1 VDFDGVICQSV
12 YPGLGPLIDG
22 AKEALQLFKSL
33 GFTIIISSCRSC
45 SWNWDTYYKGQPV
58 THASERKVYQ
68 DMIEFL
74 QTNGIPYDVIDDGT
88 KGKVSADYYIDDKG
102 IRFSNNWP
110 DLAFLIH
117 QAEVQDRVQQY
128 QQAQQAQAQ
137 QSSQPY
143 TATGQAVQGRG

>member
-1 VDFDGVICQSV
+1 MANNGKTISVDFDGVICQST

-45 SWNWDTYYKGQPV
+45 SWNWDTYYAGQPV

-74 QTNGIPYDVIDDGT
+74 QANGIPYDIIDDGT
-88 KGKVSADYYIDDKG
+88 KGKVSADFYIDDKG
-102 IRFSNNWP
+102 IRFTNNWA
-110 DLAFLIH
+110 DIAFLIH
-117 QAEVQDRVQQY
+117 QAEMQERVQK
-128 QQAQQAQAQ
+128 QQAAQ
-137 QSSQPY
+137 QGSV
-143 TATGQAVQGRG
+143 AR